1 MQTEQLTW
9 PPEYRLR
16 KSRRAKYLQLKV
28 SREIGLEVIV
38 PYRFGYYD
46 LNSFLL
52 THREWIQKK
61 LAIHQARV
69 EKNKN
74 LPERIHIQMNDE
86 VWYVKTL
93 SAMGKAQLITRPDN
107 TLVLMGELTD
117 LQFSQSLIKK
127 WLRKRARNLL
137 VPLIENLSVETGLKF
152 NKISIRD
159 QRTRWGSCSSKGD
172 IALNYKLILLAL
184 PLVRYILI
192 HELCHTRH
200 LNHSKQ
206 FWALVAQYDPDYR
219 RHKREIQHLE

>member
-28 SREIGLEVIV
+28 SRDIGLEVIV

-52 THREWIQKK
+52 SHREWIQKK
-61 LAIHQARV
+61 LAVHQARV
-69 EKNKN
+69 EKNNK
-74 LPERIHIQMNDE
+74 LPENIHIKMNDE
-86 VWYVKTL
+86 LWQVKTL
-93 SAMGKAQLITRPDN
+93 SAMGKTRLIIRPEN

-117 LQFSQSLIKK
+117 LKYAQTLLKN
-127 WLRKRARNLL
+127 WLRKRAKSLL
-137 VPLIENLSVETGLKF
+137 LPLLERLSIETSLKF
-152 NKISIRD
+152 NKVSIRD
-159 QRTRWGSCSSKGD
+159 QRTRWGSCSAKGD
-172 IALNYKLILLAL
+172 IALNYKLILLDR
-184 PLVRYILI
+184 PLARYILI

-206 FWALVAQYDPDYR
+206 FWALVSQFDPDYR
-219 RHKREIQHLE
+219 LHKREIQHLE